1 MKPCS
6 LNPPIDCIGLYL
18 YCTSELFLLCFAPN
32 YQGKSLPHE
41 NQPGNTPDQ
50 QVCFISI
57 RIQIWLTNLAKVWR
71 TTTLTFILLR
81 SKLQYT
87 AVTYLCMSRGRP
99 KESNVKKNGGKK
111 RDTAIGRC
119 NFGGHPM
126 WGEQIQQLGCRY
138 KLFLVTEFSTLM
150 RTFMFN

>member
-1 MKPCS
+1 MITKSVINVKVLMKPCS

-18 YCTSELFLLCFAPN
+18 HCTSELFVLCFAPN

-71 TTTLTFILLR
+71 TTTLLFFWDPNSNTAQSLIYVCLGEDPKKAMWR
-81 SKLQYT
+81 RTEARNVTLQQDG
-87 AVTYLCMSRGRP
+87 VTLG
-99 KESNVKKNGGKK
+99 
-111 RDTAIGRC
+111 AIPCEGNR
-119 NFGGHPM
+119 
-126 WGEQIQQLGCRY
+126 
-138 KLFLVTEFSTLM
+138 
-150 RTFMFN
+150 FNNWDVDINCF